1 MTSELAESIFMGVDP
16 GLTATGWGIV
26 RKTGRKISYVDSGKI
41 PSRSSQRMGARL
53 KHIFD
58 QLREIAEKYQVE
70 YCAVESGYVGKSAQ
84 SALKLG
90 QARAAAVL
98 ALELTGVAVQD
109 ISPREVKQAIT
120 GRGSAAKEQVGYMV
134 ERMLGIKFDKG
145 EEDISD
151 ALAVALCVALN
162 SVRDKRL
169 AAAI

>member
-1 MTSELAESIFMGVDP
+1 MGIDP

-26 RKTGRKISYVDSGKI
+26 RKSGRKVSYVDSGKI
-41 PSRSSQRMGARL
+41 PSQASQRMGDRL
-53 KHIFD
+53 NRIFE
-58 QLREIAEKYQVE
+58 QLKQIAAKYQVE

-98 ALELTGVAVQD
+98 AVEQCGIPVMDL
-109 ISPREVKQAIT
+109 SPREVKLAIT

-134 ERMLGIKFDKG
+134 EHMLRIKFDKG

-151 ALAVALCVALN
+151 ALAIALCAALN
-162 SVRDKRL
+162 QLRDERV
-169 AAAI
+169 AAAS

>member
-1 MTSELAESIFMGVDP
+1 MAQEAAESVFMGVDP
-16 GLTATGWGIV
+16 GLTATGWGVV

-41 PSRSSQRMGARL
+41 PSRSTQRMGERL
-53 KHIFD
+53 KHIFNE
-58 QLREIAEKYQVE
+58 LRAVAEKYQVE
-70 YCAVESGYVGKSAQ
+70 CCAVESGYVGKSAQ

-98 ALELTGVAVQD
+98 ALEQSGVAVQD
-109 ISPREVKQAIT
+109 LSPREVKQAIT

-134 ERMLGIKFDKG
+134 ERMLGIKFDQG

-151 ALAVALCVALN
+151 ALAIALCIALN

-169 AAAI
+169 AAI

>member
-1 MTSELAESIFMGVDP
+1 MGIDP
-16 GLTATGWGIV
+16 GLTATGWGVV

-41 PSRSSQRMGARL
+41 PSRSTQRMGERL
-53 KHIFD
+53 KQIFV
-58 QLREIAEKYQVE
+58 QLQEIAGKYQVE
-70 YCAVESGYVGKSAQ
+70 CCAVESGFVGKSAQ

-98 ALELTGVAVQD
+98 SLELAGIPVQD
-109 ISPREVKQAIT
+109 LSPREVKQAIT

-134 ERMLGIKFDKG
+134 ERMLSIKFDKG

-151 ALAVALCVALN
+151 ALAIALCMAM
-162 SVRDKRL
+162 SRVRDKRL